1 MLSQNDRHT
10 ARARQHSEREPM
22 QYGRVVVKAGTT
34 LLTDASDR
42 LDLQVMAS
50 LVGQLAQLRSEN
62 VETLLVSSGAVAAG
76 RHVLGIQKG
85 RRNVPFR
92 QVLAAA
98 GQARLMHAYEQLFDW
113 HQIPV
118 AQALLTRADFGDRT
132 GYLSVRNTLLS
143 LLELDVIPIINEN
156 DVVALEELE
165 GEVFGDNDN
174 LSALVAN
181 LVDADLLVL
190 LGRVSG
196 LYTADPNVDE
206 RAELVPIVEQLDE
219 SVEAM
224 GGRSWNDQGRGGM
237 TTKLQAAKLAT
248 ASGVNVVIASG
259 LERDVLPRL
268 IAGERIGT
276 LFPATASRMESR
288 KRWMLSR
295 LADSSEVVVD
305 WGARRA
311 LVEGSRSL
319 LPAGIVEVLGSFE
332 RGEVVSVIDPDR
344 KRIAAG
350 IINYGSDDLVKI
362 SGSQSN
368 EIERLV
374 GRHYGDEAV
383 HRNNMVVL

>member
-1 MLSQNDRHT
+1 MLSQKDRHT
-10 ARARQHSEREPM
+10 ARTRQRSERERLS
-22 QYGRVVVKAGTT
+22 YGRVVVKAGTT

-42 LDLQVMAS
+42 LDLQIMAN
-50 LVGQLAQLRSEN
+50 LVGQLAHLRSEN

-76 RHVLGIQKG
+76 RHVLGIPRGK
-85 RRNVPFR
+85 RNVPFR

-118 AQALLTRADFGDRT
+118 AQALLTRAEFGDRL

-156 DVVALEELE
+156 DVVAVDELA

-190 LGRVSG
+190 LGRVDG
-196 LYTADPNVDE
+196 LYTADPNVD
-206 RAELVPIVEQLDE
+206 AGAVLVPTVEELDE

-224 GGRSWNDQGRGGM
+224 GGSSWNDQGRGGM
-237 TTKLQAAKLAT
+237 TTKLQAARLAT

-259 LERDVLPRL
+259 LERDVLARL
-268 IAGERIGT
+268 IEGERIGT
-276 LFPATASRMESR
+276 FFPAAASRMESR

-295 LADSSEVVVD
+295 LVNDSSEVVVD

-311 LVEGSRSL
+311 LVEASRSL
-319 LPAGIVEVLGSFE
+319 LPAGIVETCSGRSSEGTSSPFSTPIRVEFRSP
-332 RGEVVSVIDPDR
+332 RG
-344 KRIAAG
+344 
-350 IINYGSDDLVKI
+350 
-362 SGSQSN
+362 
-368 EIERLV
+368 
-374 GRHYGDEAV
+374 
-383 HRNNMVVL
+383 

>member
-1 MLSQNDRHT
+1 MLSQQDRHT
-10 ARARQHSEREPM
+10 ARAPERSEREPLS
-22 QYGRVVVKAGTT
+22 YGRVVVKAGTT
-34 LLTDASDR
+34 LLTDPSDR

-50 LVGQLAQLRSEN
+50 LVGQLAHLRSEN
-62 VETLLVSSGAVAAG
+62 IETLLVSSGAVAAG
-76 RHVLGIQKG
+76 RHVLGIPKG

-118 AQALLTRADFGDRT
+118 AQALLTRADFGDRL

-156 DVVALEELE
+156 DVVAVDELA

-174 LSALVAN
+174 LSSLVAN

-190 LGRVSG
+190 LGRVGG
-196 LYTADPNVDE
+196 LYTADPNVDSE
-206 RAELVPIVEQLDE
+206 AVLVPTVEQLDE

-224 GGRSWNDQGRGGM
+224 GGRSWDDQGRGGM
-237 TTKLQAAKLAT
+237 ETKLQAARLAT
-248 ASGVNVVIASG
+248 ASGVDVVIASG

-268 IAGERIGT
+268 LEGERIGT
-276 LFPATASRMESR
+276 FFPSTASRMESR

-295 LADSSEVVVD
+295 LDDSREVVVD

-319 LPAGIVEVLGSFE
+319 LPAGIVEVLGSFD
-332 RGEVVSVIDPDR
+332 RGEVVSVLDPER

-350 IINYGSDDLVKI
+350 IANYGSDDLTKI